1 MNKVLIIDGHNLAH
15 RARHRFAKFSNSEGL
30 SSSVVFGGPF
40 IVSSLIRRF
49 PNDLTYVVFDGGRAK
64 ERMEAL
70 PEYKAGRDREDNDQ
84 FFKQMEDFKKILNN
98 LNVRVIWERHE
109 EADDFIYTLGKVVHR
124 TTHKTIVSS
133 DKDFIPM
140 LDPWTKIF
148 NPFKDKIITTEN
160 CKKLYGFSHT
170 EFLDYL
176 ILKGDK
182 SDNISGV
189 PGLGDKR
196 IRQLLDEF
204 GSIDDYLEQCTGGIF
219 DKYWEDIDAV
229 NDRNHELINL
239 RYFHNKY
246 RRNHPVSYWG
256 EPTYN
261 PQAVKVI
268 AHGYGIRVFNDDK
281 FLKPFR
287 ELG

>member
-1 MNKVLIIDGHNLAH
+1 MNKILIIDGHNLAH
-15 RARHRFAKFSNSEGL
+15 RARHRFAKFSNQEGL
-30 SSSVVFGGPF
+30 SSSVVYGGPF

-49 PNDLTYVVFDGGRAK
+49 PNNLTYVVFDGGRAE
-64 ERMEAL
+64 ERMKL
-70 PEYKAGRDREDNDQ
+70 HPEYKAGRDREDNDYFENQ
-84 FFKQMEDFKKILNN
+84 VEDFKRVLVN
-98 LNVRVIWERHE
+98 LNVRVVCQPGE

-124 TTHKTIVSS
+124 NTHKTIVSS

-160 CKKLYGFSHT
+160 CKAVYGFKHT

-189 PGLGDKR
+189 AGLGEVR
-196 IRQLLDEF
+196 IATLLKEF
-204 GSIDDYLEQCTGGIF
+204 GSIDSYLETCQGGQF
-219 DKYWEDIDAV
+219 DKYWDDIDEA

-246 RRNHPVSYWG
+246 RRNKPIPITTEG
-256 EPTYN
+256 YN
-261 PQAVKVI
+261 LDIVKGI
-268 AHGYGIRVFNDDK
+268 AHKYNIKAFREEK
-281 FLKPFR
+281 FLKPFKG
-287 ELG
+287 LG